1 MGALTRARLSREW
14 GHAWLITGPHPGR
27 MYTATRLRP
36 RTGGPNTVT
45 VHTLRGLRT
54 RLEQIDTDE
63 RDPVLPRLRPA
74 LPRRDR
80 TKRYFHVP
88 PPPAGHATG

>member
-1 MGALTRARLSREW
+1 MAALTRARLSREW
-14 GHAWLITGPHPGR
+14 GHAWLITGPTPGR
-27 MYTATRLRP
+27 MYTASRLRP
-36 RTGGPNTVT
+36 RAGGPNHLS

-80 TKRYFHVP
+80 TTRYFRVP
-88 PPPAGHATG
+88 PGTAHHPR

>member
-1 MGALTRARLSREW
+1 
-14 GHAWLITGPHPGR
+14 

-54 RLEQIDTDE
+54 RLEQIDSDE
-63 RDPVLPRLRPA
+63 RDAALPRLRPA

-80 TKRYFHVP
+80 TRRYFHVLP
-88 PPPAGHATG
+88 GTAHHPR